1 MSNAAKLAKK
11 ITINEHSSIRLE
23 AGGYVIYFDPFR
35 IPEQVGDADWVFIT
49 HEHYDHFSVEDMKKV
64 IKQET
69 VFVAP
74 NTMRQKMLDLGI
86 PDGQME
92 VMLPDEKVEVLD
104 MPIEA
109 VAAYNKLKPFHA
121 KMSRWLGYIITV
133 EDTRIYVAG
142 DTDRVPDAEAV
153 SCDIALV
160 PCGGTFT
167 MDYKEAAKLINKIKP
182 EIAIP
187 THYGDIAGDETCG
200 KKFAELVEKDIE
212 VQIKIR

>member
-11 ITINEHSSIRLE
+11 ITINKHSSIRLE
-23 AGGYVIYFDPFR
+23 AGGYVIYFDPFK
-35 IPEQVGDADWVFIT
+35 IDEQVNDADWVFIT

-109 VAAYNKLKPFHA
+109 VAAYNRLKPFHP
-121 KMSRWLGYIITV
+121 KMARWLGYIVTLD
-133 EDTRIYVAG
+133 DTRIYVAG
-142 DTDRVPDAEAV
+142 DTDIVPEAEAV
-153 SCDIALV
+153 ECDIALV
-160 PCGGTFT
+160 PCGGTYT
-167 MDYKEAAKLINKIKP
+167 MDVNDAAKLVNKIKP

-187 THYGDIAGDETCG
+187 THYGDIVGDKDCG
-200 KKFAELVEKDIE
+200 KKFAKLVEKDIE
-212 VQIKIR
+212 VQVKIG